1 VYRVENRDEFF
12 RAYDDTGDLCM
23 TLQQGIEF
31 KEYFRCYVVDR
42 KHVRIMQYDPRLPH
56 SQRYVRNPVPVD
68 PALLDRVE
76 KDARA
81 LCVALGYDFNTV
93 EFAVQDGVPYAIDF
107 LNPAPDAD
115 FHSVGEENFKWVV
128 NAVADMAIEKAL
140 SGADPASELRWSAF
154 L

>member
-1 VYRVENRDEFF
+1 
-12 RAYDDTGDLCM
+12 M

-31 KEYFRCYVVDR
+31 QEYFRCYVVDR

-56 SQRYVRNPVPVD
+56 SQRYVRHPVPVD

-76 KDARA
+76 RDARA

-93 EFAVQDGVPYAIDF
+93 EFAVQDGIPYAIDF

-115 FHSVGEENFKWVV
+115 YHSVGEENFQWVV

-140 SGADPASELRWSAF
+140 SGAKPASELRWSAF